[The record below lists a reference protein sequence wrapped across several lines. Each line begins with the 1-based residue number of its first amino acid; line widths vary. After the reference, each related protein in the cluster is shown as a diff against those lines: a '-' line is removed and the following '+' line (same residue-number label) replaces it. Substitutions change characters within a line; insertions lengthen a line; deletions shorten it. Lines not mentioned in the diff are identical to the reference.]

1 MEQKPF
7 IRVAVGVVI
16 NSAGQVLLAQRPE
29 DKAWAGW
36 WEFPGGKIE
45 DGESVHQALAR
56 ELKEELDI
64 EITSSTPW
72 VHFTYEYPK
81 TVVELSFCRVY
92 DWKGEV
98 HGLEKQA
105 FAWTDPTK
113 AHELGEVLPASVEPL
128 KWLALPE
135 SYAISHFQNADHQD
149 EYWQKFEQLL
159 AQGVRL
165 FQFREPNW
173 SEGVGHSSLK
183 TLFEKMLAKCH
194 EHGAKL
200 LINSA
205 HPRAWWALADGV
217 QLRAQDAVQL
227 DERPIPSD
235 KLMGVSCHHLADI
248 LYANHLQA
256 DFMVLGHVEAT
267 PSHPNEAP
275 LGWEQFQQFAQ
286 EAGRPVF
293 PIGGQSLTKL
303 PQARK
308 YGAHGIAFIRG

>member
-16 NSAGQVLLAQRPE
+16 NHQGQVLLAQRPE
-29 DKAWAGW
+29 DKPWAGW

-45 DGESVHQALAR
+45 EGETVHQALAR

-64 EITSSTPW
+64 EIQSSTPW

-98 HGLEKQA
+98 RGLEKQS
-105 FAWTDPTK
+105 FAWTLPQQ
-113 AHELGEVLPASVEPL
+113 AHELGEILPASVEPI
-128 KWLALPE
+128 KWLSIPDT
-135 SYAISHFQNADHQD
+135 YAISHFQSLEIQD
-149 EYWQKFEQLL
+149 DYWQKFELL
-159 AQGVRL
+159 LQQGIKL
-165 FQFREPNW
+165 FQFREPKW
-173 SEGVGHSSLK
+173 SDGVGSASLK
-183 TLFEKMLAKCH
+183 ALFEKMLTKCH
-194 EHGAKL
+194 EHHAKL
-200 LINSA
+200 IINSA
-205 HPRAWWALADGV
+205 HPRAWWSIADGV

-227 DERPIPSD
+227 EERPLGEG
-235 KLMGVSCHHLADI
+235 KLVGVSCHHLGDI
-248 LYANHLQA
+248 LYANHLNA

-267 PSHPNEAP
+267 PSHPEAEP

-293 PIGGQSLTKL
+293 AIGGQSQHSLAK
-303 PQARK
+303 AREHN
-308 YGAHGIAFIRG
+308 AHGIAFIRG